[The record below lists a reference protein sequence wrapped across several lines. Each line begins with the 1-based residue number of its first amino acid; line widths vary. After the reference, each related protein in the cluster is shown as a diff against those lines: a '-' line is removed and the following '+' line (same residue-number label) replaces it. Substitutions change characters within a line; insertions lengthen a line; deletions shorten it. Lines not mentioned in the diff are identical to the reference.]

1 MAKRGRA
8 GSGRWERLLFSVMGP
23 PQLGDAGAPLREV
36 APPLATACPT
46 CSRSYD
52 EHEIVRSP
60 RLTWT
65 RCPEA

>member
-23 PQLGDAGAPLREV
+23 PQLGDASAPLREV
-36 APPLATACPT
+36 APPPVTACPK
-46 CSRSYD
+46 CGRPYD